1 MLLSTFIPKGITPA
15 ENMRDCAGSTPG
27 GMPASGVFSLHK
39 FHICISLSACLW
51 QSITDALSRAGEI
64 LFACGLFAH
73 FFSERGTACYTL
85 SL

>member
-1 MLLSTFIPKGITPA
+1 MLLSTFIPKGITSA
-15 ENMRDCAGSTPG
+15 ERMRDCAGSTPG

-39 FHICISLSACLW
+39 FHVRASLSACLW

-64 LFACGLFAH
+64 ILPVGYSPH